1 MADVR
6 PLHALRYDLAKV
18 GSLDAVL
25 APPYDVIDAAGR
37 ARLLERSPYNAV
49 AIDLPKPFDP
59 ADPAS
64 DPSGDPYEEAARTID
79 AWRADGALVA
89 DSEPAIWA
97 LTQDY
102 PAPDGSTHSRHGILV
117 RVRVEDY
124 E

>member
-6 PLHALRYDLAKV
+6 PFKRLRYKRGKV
-18 GSLDAVL
+18 VSLDAVA
-25 APPYDVIDAAGR
+25 APPYDVIDAEER

-64 DPSGDPYEEAARTID
+64 RPSEDPYEGAARTID
-79 AWRADGALVA
+79 AWRADGALLA
-89 DSEPAIWA
+89 DEEPSIWA

-102 PAPDGSTHSRHGILV
+102 T
-117 RVRVEDY
+117 
-124 E
+124 